1 MSGSALISGLAIGLA
16 VGLAGR
22 LLVPGRRAAPV
33 WLTVALGVAAALLGS
48 VVIRLLGADL
58 AELTVLRLVAQSG
71 FAGVAVF
78 LAVVTAERQSP
89 RDGYEPVIRAATA
102 APAPRDAACERRER
116 EDRP

>member
-1 MSGSALISGLAIGLA
+1 MSGSALISALTIGLA

-22 LLVPGRRAAPV
+22 LLVPGRRVAPV

-71 FAGVAVF
+71 FAGVAVV
-78 LAVVTAERQSP
+78 LAVVAAERQSR
-89 RDGYEPVIRAATA
+89 RDGYAPLFRTS
-102 APAPRDAACERRER
+102 APAPPPSSAAGERRER
-116 EDRP
+116 EDGL